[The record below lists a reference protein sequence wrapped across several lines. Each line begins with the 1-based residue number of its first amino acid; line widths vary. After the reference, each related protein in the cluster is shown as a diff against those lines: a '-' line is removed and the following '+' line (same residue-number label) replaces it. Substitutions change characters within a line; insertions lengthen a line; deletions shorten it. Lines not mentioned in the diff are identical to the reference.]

1 MSIRLYCLIVI
12 AVSFI
17 PIEGKPVVDP
27 KLTQRINRLLNIT
40 EAEKKFNTV
49 LEAYITSDATFA
61 SYKSEILK
69 LINNL
74 YTLVDIN
81 GLIEFYSSPLGKK
94 LIVKEGQADVRLAQL
109 VQNKFQ
115 SQMPQIMLSFQ
126 QMFANPNQTI
136 H

>member
-17 PIEGKPVVDP
+17 SIEGKPVVDP
-27 KLTQRINRLLNIT
+27 KLNQRINRLLNIT

-49 LEAYITSDATFA
+49 LEAYITSDANLA

-69 LINNL
+69 LINKFFSFQSLRPDIVKIYRSL

-81 GLIEFYSSPLGKK
+81 GLIE
-94 LIVKEGQADVRLAQL
+94 
-109 VQNKFQ
+109 
-115 SQMPQIMLSFQ
+115 
-126 QMFANPNQTI
+126 
-136 H
+136 